1 MKTSLQVRLSQH
13 LALTPQLQQSI
24 RLLQLSTLEL
34 QQEVGQMLEANPFLE
49 MEDDAPSAFE
59 ASLDASA
66 RAEVAAPER
75 LRERSEATGSGDDV
89 PAAST
94 AETSAEW
101 ESGESG
107 GLADADFGT
116 TAQSD
121 WENGTESDDFDGI
134 RELPSLTS
142 SGSGANRDDEDSPS
156 DQDSGL
162 ITLAEHLQS
171 QLAGM
176 RLSAADRAAVQV
188 LIDSLNEDGWLVDPL
203 EDIARA
209 LLGLP
214 AAADEAAGDGS
225 EATDDAEDIAPD
237 HPALEELLDRLNC
250 ALKWLQALDPVGVGA
265 RNLPECLTLQ
275 LRAMTPNPEQELALL
290 IVERHLD
297 LLAKRDTK
305 KLMAATG
312 CDEQD
317 LRWAQQLIRECDPK
331 PGRAFASDVGAIVI
345 PDVIIQRAGRGFR
358 VVLNPDVMPKLRIN
372 ELYAGALKGRGKN
385 ASPLSS
391 HLQEARWFMKNIQ
404 QRFDTIL
411 RVSSAIAER
420 QKNFFTHGEIA
431 MKPLVL
437 REIADELGLHESTIS
452 RVTTAKYMA
461 TPFGTYELKYFFGS
475 SLNTEAG
482 GNASSTAVRALI
494 KQFIAA
500 EDPKKPLSDNFL
512 SDMLAEQGIQVAR
525 RTVAKYREALKIAP
539 ASLRKTI

>member
-49 MEDDAPSAFE
+49 MEDDAPPAFE
-59 ASLDASA
+59 ASLDAAS
-66 RAEVAAPER
+66 RVEAAASDR
-75 LRERSEATGSGDDV
+75 LRERSDPASGTDDV

-94 AETSAEW
+94 AEASAEW

-116 TAQSD
+116 TAQPD

-134 RELPSLTS
+134 RELPSL
-142 SGSGANRDDEDSPS
+142 SGSGSAANREDDDGPS

-162 ITLAEHLQS
+162 ITLAEHLQA

-176 RLSAADRAAVQV
+176 RLSSAERAALQV
-188 LIDSLNEDGWLVDPL
+188 LIDSLNEDGWLEDSL
-203 EDIARA
+203 DDIARS

-214 AAADEAAGDGS
+214 TDRLSDASDDDSDS
-225 EATDDAEDIAPD
+225 ED
-237 HPALEELLDRLNC
+237 HPALEELSERLNC
-250 ALKWLQALDPVGVGA
+250 ALKWLQALDPLGVGA

-275 LRAMTPNPEQELALL
+275 LRAMTPNPERDLALL
-290 IVERHLD
+290 IVEQHLE

-317 LRWAQQLIRECDPK
+317 LRWAQQLIRQCDPK

-345 PDVIIQRAGRGFR
+345 PDVIVQRAGRGFR

-500 EDPKKPLSDNFL
+500 EDAKKPLSDNHL